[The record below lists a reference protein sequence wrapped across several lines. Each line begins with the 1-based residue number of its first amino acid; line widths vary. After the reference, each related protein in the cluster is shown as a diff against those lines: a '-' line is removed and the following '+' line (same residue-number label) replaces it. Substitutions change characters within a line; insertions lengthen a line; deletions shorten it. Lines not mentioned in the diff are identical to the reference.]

1 MTKEERLEKQRKN
14 LIRMQEYEN
23 ALYENGNE
31 NGSVEY
37 IAGVDEVGRGPLA
50 GPVVTAA
57 VILPKDFHIL
67 GVNDSKQL
75 TEKRREALYKEITEA
90 AVAWSVGL
98 RDNRVIDDINILNAT
113 KEAMKDAVD
122 SLKTEPDH
130 VLVDALVIPGVSIPQ
145 TGIIKGD
152 ANSVSIAAA
161 SIIAKV
167 TRDHMMVEYAKHYP
181 DYAFEKNKGY
191 GTKAHYEGLD
201 RAGASPI
208 HRMSFL
214 VKYFE
219 SKDKS
224 EK

>member
-14 LIRMQEYEN
+14 FIRMQEYEN

-31 NGSVEY
+31 NGSVKY

-57 VILPKDFHIL
+57 VILPRDFNIL

-98 RDNRVIDDINILNAT
+98 RDIRVIDYINIL
-113 KEAMKDAVD
+113 KI
-122 SLKTEPDH
+122 EPDH

>member
-1 MTKEERLEKQRKN
+1 MTKEERLEKQRN
-14 LIRMQEYEN
+14 DLTRMQEYEC

-31 NGSVEY
+31 NGQVRY

-57 VILPKDFHIL
+57 VILPEDFNIL

-75 TEKRREALYKEITEA
+75 TEKRREELYDKITEA
-90 AVAWSVGL
+90 ALAWSIGL

-113 KEAMKDAVD
+113 KEAMKEAVD
-122 SLKTEPDH
+122 KLEIKPDH
-130 VLVDALVIPGVSIPQ
+130 VLVDALVIPGVDIPQ

-167 TRDHMMVEYAKHYP
+167 TRDHMMVDYAKHYP
-181 DYAFEKNKGY
+181 DYAFDKNKGY

-201 RAGASPI
+201 RVGASPI

-214 VKYFE
+214 VKYFDAK
-219 SKDKS
+219 KDAGK
-224 EK
+224 